1 MSSIRRSVIGAVWC
15 VVALTSVPAAAQVN
29 NDYTIGARDVLS
41 VTVFG
46 QADLTGK
53 YLVDLDG
60 TFVFPLIGTVKAGG
74 LSARQISAEIQK
86 RLEEGFLQSPQ
97 VTVSVEDYR
106 SRRVFVVGQ
115 VHQPGAYPLSG
126 EMTLIEVLARAG
138 STTPDA
144 APEALIVHAK
154 DASGPKLPNEASSV
168 DVSRVNLNDLQR
180 GGSTMNLAL
189 HDGDTVFIPRAE
201 TVFVSGE
208 VRTPGS
214 YPIGK
219 DTTVLQALT
228 LAGGVNENGAQNRI
242 RILRVI
248 RGQREELKV
257 KLTDVVQAGDTIV
270 VPERFF

>member
-1 MSSIRRSVIGAVWC
+1 MPSINRSVFGAVLF
-15 VVALTSVPAAAQVN
+15 VAALTIAPAAAQVT
-29 NDYTIGARDVLS
+29 NDYTIGPRDVLS

-60 TFVFPLIGTVKAGG
+60 TFVFPLIGNVKADG
-74 LSARQISAEIQK
+74 LTARQISADIQK
-86 RLEEGFLQSPQ
+86 RLQEGFLQSPQ

-126 EMTLIEVLARAG
+126 DMTLIEVLARAG

-154 DASGPKLPNEASSV
+154 DGTGPKLPSQASNA
-168 DVSRVNLNDLQR
+168 DVSRVNLNDLER
-180 GGSTMNLAL
+180 GGETMNITLR
-189 HDGDTVFIPRAE
+189 DGDTVFVPRAE

-219 DTTVLQALT
+219 DTTVLQALA
-228 LAGGVNENGAQNRI
+228 LAGGVSENGAQNRI
-242 RILRVI
+242 RILRVA